1 MPSRVRGS
9 GIRPSASGT
18 GRTDSASRAM
28 GVPCAGSNS
37 AEEA

>member
-9 GIRPSASGT
+9 GIRPSGSGT
-18 GRTDSASRAM
+18 GRSASASAAM
-28 GVPCAGSNS
+28 GVPLAGSNS